1 MALGG
6 NITKWKIKVEAGRYI
21 HSHEKVQRIRIQHR
35 LNNFMQVHG
44 AELVATL
51 VTELKNMDR
60 WQ

>member
-1 MALGG
+1 M
-6 NITKWKIKVEAGRYI
+6 
-21 HSHEKVQRIRIQHR
+21 QRIRIQHR